1 MHSTTIQDNLCI
13 ICTQNYTKDH
23 SHTALKCRHAF
34 GRSCIVEWRKINS
47 SCPVCHPH
55 FAIPKDPPDT
65 SLITR
70 IKKQLNSSKLP
81 YCVLAGASYLYNPN
95 IMEIASWSVG
105 VGAISLGAF
114 GLIRA
119 CTPIVNLIYWCLG
132 CEPVNPMQLREIEP
146 HCIICCSL
154 IIGSSIASK
163 LTIPPQHE
171 HLC

>member
-1 MHSTTIQDNLCI
+1 MHSTTIQDDQCV

-23 SHTALKCRHAF
+23 SHTALKCGHAF

-47 SCPVCHPH
+47 SCPVCRQH

-70 IKKQLNSSKLP
+70 IKKQFNSNKLP
-81 YCVLAGASYLYNPN
+81 YCLMAGAYYLRNHN
-95 IMEIASWSVG
+95 IIEIAGLSVF
-105 VGAISLGAF
+105 VGAVSLGTF

-119 CTPIVNLIYWCLG
+119 CTPIVNLIRGCLG
-132 CEPVNPMQLREIEP
+132 YELVKPMQLREIEP

-163 LTIPPQHE
+163 LTINPHHE
-171 HLC
+171 CSL